1 MGRDGRGVKAAS
13 ESSIEI
19 SFMYR
24 GVRCRE
30 RIPLKPNPANL
41 KRAEQHRAAIL
52 HAITANT
59 FDYATTFPES
69 PKSRL
74 FARQIGDVESFDVYL
89 DRWIINQQKHLKAS
103 TYKGYKKIVDHQL
116 VPWFGDMMLSNL
128 KRKDVRAKLDTLE
141 SGNKTLANIQSV
153 LRKALDDAIEAELIE
168 INPLAAWRYSKI
180 EPPKKIDDIDPFTI
194 DEQALILGNLAGQGL
209 NLIQFALWT
218 GMRTSELVA
227 LEWGD
232 IDWVR
237 GEIRISRA
245 ITQASEEAEV
255 TKTVSG
261 KRDVKLL
268 RSAHAALEAQK
279 AFTFL
284 KGEEIFQNPKTG
296 KRWDGDAPIRKTL
309 WTHALK
315 RAGVRYRR
323 PYQTRHTYA
332 SMMLSAGEHPMWVA
346 KQMGHSDWTMIARV
360 YGRWMPDA
368 DSTAGS
374 KAEQLFNAKDSNM
387 TTTPAKAA

>member
-13 ESSIEI
+13 ETSIEI

-30 RIPLKPNPANL
+30 RVPLKPTPANL
-41 KRAEQHRAAIL
+41 KRAENHRAAIL
-52 HAITANT
+52 HAITAGT

-69 PKSRL
+69 TRAKL
-74 FARQIGDVESFDVYL
+74 FARQPGDVQSVKAYL
-89 DRWIINQQKHLKAS
+89 HTWLTRQEKHLKAS
-103 TYKGYKKIVDHQL
+103 TFKDYKKIVNHRL
-116 VPWFGDMMLSNL
+116 IPWFGDMMLSDL
-128 KRKDVRAKLDTLE
+128 KRKDVRAKLDEVE

-153 LRKALDDAIEAELIE
+153 LRKALADAAEAELIDV
-168 INPLAAWRYSKI
+168 NPLAAWRYSRV
-180 EPPKKIDDIDPFTI
+180 EAPKTSDDVDPFTI
-194 DEQALILGNLAGQGL
+194 DEQALILENLAGQGR
-209 NLIQFALWT
+209 NLIQFAFWT
-218 GMRTSELVA
+218 GLRTSELVA

-232 IDWVR
+232 IDWNR
-237 GEIRISRA
+237 GEVRISRA
-245 ITQASEEAEV
+245 MTQASDEPEV
-255 TKTVSG
+255 TKTASG

-268 RSAHAALEAQK
+268 RSAREALEAQK

-284 KGEEIFQNPKTG
+284 AGAEVFQNPKTG

-315 RAGVRYRR
+315 KAGVRYRR

-346 KQMGHSDWTMIARV
+346 KQMGHADWTMIARV

-368 DSTAGS
+368 DATAGS
-374 KAEQLFNAKDSNM
+374 KAEQLFQANDKLKTA
-387 TTTPAKAA
+387 